1 MFERI
6 LVAVDGSEYGQ
17 KALKTAVEM
26 QKVFQSE
33 LLILTVY
40 HEHRVWAASVSMVN
54 PALTGSTDNVLQQYA
69 KEIAEKSK
77 AYALEQGVTRVRSFY
92 KGGSRAKTILKFS
105 KEYDVNLMVLGS
117 RGLSNSERY
126 LLGSVAQKVTIT
138 SDRPVLLV

>member
-69 KEIAEKSK
+69 KEIAETSK
-77 AYALEQGVTRVRSFY
+77 AYAQEQGVTKVRSFY

>member
-6 LVAVDGSEYGQ
+6 LVAVDGSEHGQ
-17 KALKTAVEM
+17 KALKTAIEM
-26 QKVFQSE
+26 QKVFHSE

-40 HEHRVWAASVSMVN
+40 HEHRLWAASVSMVN
-54 PALTGSTDNVLQQYA
+54 PALTGSTDNVLQLYA
-69 KEIAEKSK
+69 KEIAETSK
-77 AYALEQGVTRVRSFY
+77 AYAKEQGVTNVRSFY

-126 LLGSVAQKVTIT
+126 LLGSVAQKVTMT
-138 SDRPVLLV
+138 SERPVLLV